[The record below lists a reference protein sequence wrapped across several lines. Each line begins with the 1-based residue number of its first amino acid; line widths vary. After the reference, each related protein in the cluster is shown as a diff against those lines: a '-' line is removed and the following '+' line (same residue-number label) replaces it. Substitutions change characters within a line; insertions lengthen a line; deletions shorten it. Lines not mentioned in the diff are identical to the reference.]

1 MPINKLVPKRY
12 SGRDRRKTDV
22 EKHVQ
27 TVIVAVL
34 LALLLWAGNS
44 LLEIK
49 SDVTTLKVQVA
60 TLTSEVRSG
69 TDDRFRGTDWRREK
83 QLLDDRFIELRTH
96 VKEIDSRLDRL
107 EGEVKVRH
115 PR

>member
-1 MPINKLVPKRY
+1 MTNAMTPRKPY
-12 SGRDRRKTDV
+12 PGPDRRKTDV

-49 SDVTTLKVQVA
+49 NDVTTMKVQVA

-83 QLLDDRFIELRTH
+83 QLLDDRFIELRNH
-96 VKEIDSRLDRL
+96 VKDIDGRLDKL
-107 EGEVKVRH
+107 EAEVKVRH
-115 PR
+115 R

>member
-1 MPINKLVPKRY
+1 MAPRKPY
-12 SGRDRRKTDV
+12 SGIDRRKSDV

-34 LALLLWAGNS
+34 LALLLWAGNA

-49 SDVTTLKVQVA
+49 NDVTTLKVQVV

-69 TDDRFRGTDWRREK
+69 TDDRFRATDWRREK
-83 QLLDDRFIELRTH
+83 QLLDDRFIELRNN
-96 VKEIDSRLDRL
+96 VRELDGRMDKV
-107 EGEVKVRH
+107 EAEVKMRYS
-115 PR
+115 R